1 MLELFRKY
9 RVPLLTVGI
18 VMVALLVYSAN
29 LRHRE
34 KTTLFERAVLLLS
47 APMQS
52 AVDFAWREVSGQWQR
67 YLWLVDTEQEN
78 RRLQE
83 ENRWLKAEL
92 EQSEEVRLANER
104 LRRLL
109 AFREDVA
116 LPALPAQVIAMDAA
130 SWFRT
135 VVIDK
140 GTEHGLREGLAV
152 VVAEGVVGRTVRC
165 APRQSRVLLVTDAS
179 SAVASLV
186 QKNRARGISRGLG
199 ETLNLEF
206 VLLQE
211 EVESGDLI
219 ITSGSGGI
227 FPKGLTIGRVIKVV
241 RAEHSLFQDVTV
253 APAVDFSRL
262 EEVLVLLREAE

>member
-1 MLELFRKY
+1 MLELLRKY

-18 VMVALLVYSAN
+18 VMVALLVYSTN

-34 KTTLFERAVLLLS
+34 KTTLFERGVLLFS
-47 APMQS
+47 APMQG
-52 AVDFAWREVSGQWQR
+52 AVDYLWRGMSGHWQH
-67 YLWLVDTEQEN
+67 YLWLVETERDN
-78 RRLQE
+78 RRLLA
-83 ENRWLKAEL
+83 ENSWLKAEL
-92 EQSEEVRLANER
+92 EQSAEVFLANER

-109 AFREDVA
+109 EFKEEVN

-135 VVIDK
+135 AVIDK

-186 QKNRARGISRGLG
+186 QKNRARGISRGRG
-199 ETLNLEF
+199 ESLNLEF
-206 VLLQE
+206 VLHQE
-211 EVESGDLI
+211 EIESGDLI
-219 ITSGSGGI
+219 ITSGSGGV
-227 FPKGLTIGRVIKVV
+227 FPKGLTIGRVSQVV
-241 RAEHSLFQDVTV
+241 RAEHSLFQEVTV
-253 APAVDFSRL
+253 LPAVDFSRL
-262 EEVLVLLREAE
+262 EEVLVLLREED

>member
-1 MLELFRKY
+1 MLELFKKY

-18 VMVALLVYSAN
+18 VMVALLVYSTN

-47 APMQS
+47 APMQG
-52 AVDFAWREVSGQWQR
+52 AIDMAWKSLSSNWQR
-67 YLWLVDTEQEN
+67 YLWLVDTEKEN
-78 RRLQE
+78 SYLRE

-92 EQSEEVRLANER
+92 EESEEVRLTNER
-104 LRRLL
+104 LRHLL
-109 AFREDVA
+109 EFKVDVE

-165 APRQSRVLLVTDAS
+165 APRQSRVLLITDAS

-186 QKNRARGISRGLG
+186 QKNRARGILRGRG
-199 ETLNLEF
+199 ETLHLEF
-206 VLLQE
+206 VLHQE
-211 EVESGDLI
+211 EIESGDMI

-227 FPKGLTIGRVIKVV
+227 FPKGLTLGRVVQVV
-241 RAEHSLFQDVTV
+241 RSDHGLFQEVTV
-253 APAVDFSRL
+253 APSVDFSRL
-262 EEVLVLLREAE
+262 EEVLVLLREED